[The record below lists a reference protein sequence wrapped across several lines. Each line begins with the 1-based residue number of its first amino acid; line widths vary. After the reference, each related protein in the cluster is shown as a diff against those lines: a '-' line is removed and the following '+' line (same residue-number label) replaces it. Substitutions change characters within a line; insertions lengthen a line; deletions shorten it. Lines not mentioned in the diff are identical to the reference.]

1 MAQIVLDDV
10 SLTFSVRQHS
20 KRTLKEYIIKQWFR
34 PSRNPRIEV
43 PALRNVSLTV
53 EQGHRLGIIGH
64 NGAGK
69 STLLKLLAG
78 VYPPTS
84 GTRSVSG
91 KICSLFDIVLGFEME
106 ASGWENISYRS
117 YLQGETPR
125 TVRAKMQE
133 IADFTEL
140 GDQFLNMPVR
150 FYSAGMMVRL
160 AFSIAT
166 SIEPEVL
173 LIDEALGAGDLAFQ
187 QKAKARMK
195 QLIHQAHLMVLVS
208 HDLSAIQEMCDR
220 ILWMDHGRMKM
231 MGKPDE
237 VIQAYRDSLK
247 PAAQAA

>member
-1 MAQIVLDDV
+1 MARIILDDV
-10 SLTFSVRQHS
+10 SLTFSVRQQT
-20 KRTLKEYIIKQWFR
+20 KVTLKDYLVKQLFR
-34 PSRNPRIEV
+34 PSVNPRIEV
-43 PALRNVSLTV
+43 KALRNVSLAV

-84 GTRSVSG
+84 GTRSIEG
-91 KICSLFDIVLGFEME
+91 KICSLFDITLGFEME

-125 TVRAKMQE
+125 TVEAKAQE
-133 IADFTEL
+133 IADFSEL
-140 GDQFLNMPVR
+140 GDFLKMPVR

-187 QKAKARMK
+187 TKAKARMR
-195 QLIHQAHLMVLVS
+195 QLISQAHLMVLVS
-208 HDLSAIQEMCDR
+208 HDLTAIQEMCDR
-220 ILWMDHGRMKM
+220 ILWMDHGCMKM
-231 MGKPDE
+231 MGQPDE
-237 VIQAYRDSLK
+237 VIQAYRNSQHL
-247 PAAQAA
+247 AISQAA